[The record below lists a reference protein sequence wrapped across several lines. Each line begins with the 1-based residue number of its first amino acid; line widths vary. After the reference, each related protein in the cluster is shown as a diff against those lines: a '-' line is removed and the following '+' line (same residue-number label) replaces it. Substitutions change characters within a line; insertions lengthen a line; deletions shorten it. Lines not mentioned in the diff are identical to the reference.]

1 MEKIIT
7 NKNNLKEEEMTE
19 VVERVKLLIVNSKNE
34 ILLCNSHN
42 DYHFPGGHVEDN
54 ETLLEAINRELTE
67 ETGMELN
74 IKNISPFAQSLGYYK
89 DWPSKGKNRKIII
102 NYYEIKTDEK
112 VNLNNVN
119 YTEQEKDG
127 NFKVI
132 SMPLD
137 KVEEEL
143 IKNKDKY
150 GDNKGIIREMLDL
163 LKIYKKIR
171 NQNEIFNCD

>member
-1 MEKIIT
+1 MET
-7 NKNNLKEEEMTE
+7 
-19 VVERVKLLIVNSKNE
+19 
-34 ILLCNSHN
+34 
-42 DYHFPGGHVEDN
+42 
-54 ETLLEAINRELTE
+54 
-67 ETGMELN
+67 
-74 IKNISPFAQSLGYYK
+74 SL
-89 DWPSKGKNRKIII
+89 WR
-102 NYYEIKTDEK
+102 
-112 VNLNNVN
+112 LFF
-119 YTEQEKDG
+119 DG

-171 NQNEIFNCD
+171 NQNEIFNCGLRSIWCSICP

>member
-1 MEKIIT
+1 MKILVH
-7 NKNNLKEEEMTE
+7 NNDNLTKEDINDCVYRM
-19 VVERVKLLIVNSKNE
+19 RGLIINSKNE
-34 ILLCNSHN
+34 VLLGYCNGT
-42 DYHFPGGHVEDN
+42 YQFPGGHLEKN
-54 ETLLEAINRELTE
+54 ETKIECLKREILE

-74 IKNISPFAQSLGYYK
+74 IKNIIPFAQSLGYYK

>member
-1 MEKIIT
+1 MKKIIT

-42 DYHFPGGHVEDN
+42 DYLFPGGHVEDN

-119 YTEQEKDG
+119 
-127 NFKVI
+127 
-132 SMPLD
+132 
-137 KVEEEL
+137 
-143 IKNKDKY
+143 
-150 GDNKGIIREMLDL
+150 
-163 LKIYKKIR
+163 
-171 NQNEIFNCD
+171 